1 MDWLINANGDVESIP
16 DYDCTDSDRKTGY
29 TNIWFGISFLIYGV
43 IAELVYSIVL
53 SVMMRKQ
60 HSRLSC
66 YKIMIALGVNDM
78 AALMVNSLL
87 TGYLWIIGANYC
99 YSPKLIFIA
108 GSMGLGLWCCACM
121 NCLLLAINR
130 FLDVSNKQLKQT
142 LFGNKRTYLVL
153 LIPFIYCLYFIFYT
167 PPILFN
173 SDHMAWFFTTFAPH
187 SNIENYYN
195 YPHTVNNLLV
205 VVVTTLIYVVYS
217 KELLRNLQIS
227 NGLSWAQ
234 KSFFIQSSLICFANL
249 VASVIY
255 VYMQFFYAP
264 PSFVLVGHMGWQLGH
279 GFPAFVYLLLNKTI
293 QREVLQMLGIRKRQ
307 HAVAPRTRNTSKTP
321 GTEG

>member
-1 MDWLINANGDVESIP
+1 
-16 DYDCTDSDRKTGY
+16 
-29 TNIWFGISFLIYGV
+29 
-43 IAELVYSIVL
+43 
-53 SVMMRKQ
+53 
-60 HSRLSC
+60 
-66 YKIMIALGVNDM
+66 
-78 AALMVNSLL
+78 
-87 TGYLWIIGANYC
+87 
-99 YSPKLIFIA
+99 
-108 GSMGLGLWCCACM
+108 M
-121 NCLLLAINR
+121 NT
-130 FLDVSNKQLKQT
+130 T

-187 SNIENYYN
+187 SNIENVCGKYYN

-234 KSFFIQSSLICFANL
+234 KSTAIFTVHCKNKTVNDCSFLGYLLQFFIQSSLICFANL